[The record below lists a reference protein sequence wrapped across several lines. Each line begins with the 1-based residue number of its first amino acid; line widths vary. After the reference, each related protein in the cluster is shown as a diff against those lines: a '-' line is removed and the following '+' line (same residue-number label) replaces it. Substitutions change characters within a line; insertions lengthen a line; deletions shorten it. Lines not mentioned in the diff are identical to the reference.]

1 MHLNS
6 LPLLLHVIF
15 IALLA
20 ASGAE
25 IQDRAYVVSDFEC
38 PSTVAL
44 AFVSLSSSQVTY
56 ESNFGLLPSPPTQN
70 EADHYKNVYY
80 DPTTGSSINGSF
92 WTDSNIMETLHL
104 LMLQTGRSDFDGL
117 ADNSFLGRNALI
129 PSTNW
134 ETFTGPFFDDAGWA
148 VLALWTM
155 ADYKA
160 THHQPNV
167 DDFFAAAATVYDL
180 IASNWDDTCGGGV
193 WWTVDHTY
201 KNAITNELFLT
212 LSAQG
217 YLRFKNETYLENARK
232 VWAWIEGSGMRNDQG
247 LYNDGLVLG
256 TCVNNGETTWTYNQ
270 GVILSGLGALY
281 AATGNETLISE
292 AEITIDATI
301 RNLTMNGILKE
312 SCDDVV
318 LEGIPCDSDQASS
331 TSFPLSWLNGI
342 WLKHL
347 QYFLTFVHPNHPEL
361 AAKYNSFIGS
371 QSDAVLRLATD
382 SQLDIGSVWYGANAG
397 GSIFSVQSLASG
409 IMAHVSNAQYGPCL

>member
-6 LPLLLHVIF
+6 LSLLLHVIF

-25 IQDRAYVVSDFEC
+25 IQDRADVVSDFEC

-44 AFVSLSSSQVTY
+44 AF
-56 ESNFGLLPSPPTQN
+56 N

-92 WTDSNIMETLHL
+92 WTDSNTMETLHL
-104 LMLQTGRSDFDGL
+104 LMLQTDRSDFDGL

-180 IASNWDDTCGGGV
+180 IASNWDNTCGGGV

-217 YLRFKNETYLENARK
+217 YLRFKNETYLENAKK

-318 LEGIPCDSDQASS
+318 LEGIPCDSDQQI
-331 TSFPLSWLNGI
+331 FKGI

-347 QYFLTFVHPNHPEL
+347 QYFLTFVHPKHPEL

-371 QSDAVLRLATD
+371 QSEAVLQLATN
-382 SQLDIGSVWYGANAG
+382 SQLDIGSVWYATDAG

-409 IMAHVSNAQYGPCL
+409 IMAHVTNAQYGPCL

>member
-1 MHLNS
+1 MQYSS
-6 LPLLLHVIF
+6 LAQVLLF
-15 IALLA
+15 ILA
-20 ASGAE
+20 A
-25 IQDRAYVVSDFEC
+25 ILVVSEAATEFEC

-44 AFVSLSSSQVTY
+44 AF
-56 ESNFGLLPSPPTQN
+56 N
-70 EADHYKNVYY
+70 EAHHYKDVDY
-80 DPTTGSSINGSF
+80 DSATGSSINGSF
-92 WTDSNIMETLHL
+92 WTDSNTMETLHL
-104 LMLQTGRSDFDGL
+104 VMLQTGRSDFDGL

-129 PSTNW
+129 PFTDW
-134 ETFTGPFFDDAGWA
+134 ETFTGPFIDDAGWA

-160 THHQPNV
+160 THHQQNV
-167 DDFFAAAATVYDL
+167 DDFLTAAATVYDL

-217 YLRFKNETYLENARK
+217 YLRFKNDTYLENAK
-232 VWAWIEGSGMRNDQG
+232 KAWAWIEGSGMRNAQG
-247 LYNDGLVLG
+247 LYNDGLVFG

-270 GVILSGLGALY
+270 GVVLSGLGALY
-281 AATGNETLISE
+281 AATGNETLVSE

-301 RNLTMNGILKE
+301 RNLTVNGILKE

-318 LEGIPCDSDQASS
+318 LEGTPCDSDQ
-331 TSFPLSWLNGI
+331 GI

-347 QYFLTFVHPNHPEL
+347 QYFLTFVHPTHPEL
-361 AAKYNSFIGS
+361 VEKYQAFIGS
-371 QSDAVLRLATD
+371 QSEAVIRFATD
-382 SQLDIGSVWYGANAG
+382 LQLDIGSVWYGADAG

-409 IMAHVSNAQYGPCL
+409 IMAHAANAEYGPCL